1 MSTSSTWTTSL
12 WVSTVTIL
20 MRFWNGPVGWR
31 GSATEMTERR
41 RRHIFISEREYG
53 LPYSKGLTAS
63 QLMVIGLSPGRA
75 YSVANKVE
83 QELVGLG
90 TQSVTADQLRDLTLE
105 VLRREVGDKHAQAF
119 VKWQSV
125 AELDIPLIILIGGA
139 TGVGKST
146 IATQLAT
153 RLGITRVV
161 STDAVREVLRSAFT
175 KEMFPTLYE
184 SSFNADKAV
193 RQPIPHSGDR
203 LIIGFRE
210 QAAAVAVG
218 AQSLIDRAIAEN
230 MDMILEGAH
239 LVPGFLEKVDSDA
252 AVIVPLL
259 VTIDDE
265 NLHRGHFYRRDRDTG
280 ARGSERY
287 LKAFKK
293 IRRIQKYMVSS
304 ALMRGVPTISHYDLD
319 ATLTQI
325 IDHVITK
332 ALESLA
338 RGVDVKDTEDKLL
351 ERAVQAVGRQKREGS
366 DKHEAVS

>member
-1 MSTSSTWTTSL
+1 
-12 WVSTVTIL
+12 
-20 MRFWNGPVGWR
+20 
-31 GSATEMTERR
+31 MTESRR
-41 RRHIFISEREYG
+41 KHIFITEREHG

-63 QLMVIGLSPGRA
+63 SLMVTGLGPARSYA
-75 YSVANKVE
+75 VANKVE
-83 QELVGLG
+83 EELRQLG
-90 TQSVTADQLRDLTLE
+90 QDRVSPEKLRTLTLE
-105 VLRREVGDKHAQAF
+105 VLRREAGEKYAEAYL
-119 VKWQSV
+119 KWQSV
-125 AELDIPLIILIGGA
+125 AELNIPLIILIGGA

-161 STDAVREVLRSAFT
+161 STDAVREVLRSSFT

-184 SSFNADKAV
+184 SSFNADRAV

-210 QAAAVAVG
+210 QARAVAVG

-230 MDMILEGAH
+230 TDVILEGAH
-239 LVPGFLEKVDSDA
+239 LVPGFLEKVDSDD

-265 NLHRGHFYRRDRDTG
+265 DLHRGHFYRRDRDTG
-280 ARGSERY
+280 TRASERY

-293 IRRIQKYMVSS
+293 IRKIQKYMVSS

-325 IDHVITK
+325 IDHVISK
-332 ALESLA
+332 ALESLV

-351 ERAVQAVGRQKREGS
+351 ERAVEAVGRQKKEGS
-366 DKHEAVS
+366 DKHEVVP

>member
-1 MSTSSTWTTSL
+1 
-12 WVSTVTIL
+12 
-20 MRFWNGPVGWR
+20 
-31 GSATEMTERR
+31 MTESRR
-41 RRHIFISEREYG
+41 KHIFITEREHG

-63 QLMVIGLSPGRA
+63 SLMVTGLGPARSYA
-75 YSVANKVE
+75 VANKVE
-83 QELVGLG
+83 EELRQLG
-90 TQSVTADQLRDLTLE
+90 QDRVSPERLRTLTLE
-105 VLRREVGDKHAQAF
+105 VLRRDAGEEYAEAYL
-119 VKWQSV
+119 KWQSV
-125 AELDIPLIILIGGA
+125 AELNIPLIILIGGA

-161 STDAVREVLRSAFT
+161 STDAVREVLRSSFT
-175 KEMFPTLYE
+175 REMFPTLYE

-230 MDMILEGAH
+230 TDVILEGAH
-239 LVPGFLEKVDSDA
+239 LVPGFLEKVDSDD

-265 NLHRGHFYRRDRDTG
+265 DLHRGHFYRRDRDTG
-280 ARGSERY
+280 SRASERY

-293 IRRIQKYMVSS
+293 IRKIQKYMVSS

-338 RGVDVKDTEDKLL
+338 RGVEVKDTEDKLL
-351 ERAVQAVGRQKREGS
+351 ERAVEAVGRQKREGS

>member
-1 MSTSSTWTTSL
+1 
-12 WVSTVTIL
+12 
-20 MRFWNGPVGWR
+20 
-31 GSATEMTERR
+31 MTESR
-41 RRHIFISEREYG
+41 RRHIFITEREHG

-63 QLMVIGLSPGRA
+63 SLMVTGLGPARSYA
-75 YSVANKVE
+75 VANKVE
-83 QELVGLG
+83 EELRRLG
-90 TQSVTADQLRDLTLE
+90 QDRVSPEELRNLTLE
-105 VLRREVGDKHAQAF
+105 VLRREAGEEYAEAYL
-119 VKWQSV
+119 KWQSV
-125 AELDIPLIILIGGA
+125 AELNIPMIILIGGA

-161 STDAVREVLRSAFT
+161 STDAVREVLRSSFT
-175 KEMFPTLYE
+175 REMFPTLYE

-230 MDMILEGAH
+230 TDMILEGAH
-239 LVPGFLEKVDSDA
+239 LVPGFLEKMDSDD

-293 IRRIQKYMVSS
+293 IRKIQKYMVSS

-338 RGVDVKDTEDKLL
+338 RGVVVKDTEDKLL
-351 ERAVQAVGRQKREGS
+351 ERAVEAVGRQKREGS